1 MTEEVKKKSIFKKL
15 LIAILF
21 LLVLVYLA
29 GIYVFSKYTYPN
41 TYLNDNKVPF
51 KQIDTLFSNI
61 ALDKIKIYAKDNEE
75 YILDPTELNFVADYK
90 ENTEIKQ
97 NSFIW
102 PIEIFSKHEYINP
115 VEKAVNTE
123 NLNTWIKD
131 SDLTKNMK
139 EPINAEIIKENNN
152 YIIKEEELGN
162 TLDIEKLYS
171 TIESSYLNSIN
182 EITLKDEY
190 VKPTVFKKDLEERTE
205 FLNKLLERNLSI
217 KIHDD
222 SLVKLEDMEI
232 FINENEAKL
241 DYEKVKNYVIE
252 LKNKYDNLNKE
263 RKFTTYAGSEVTV
276 PGGNYGIQIN
286 LEKSTDA
293 IFNALS
299 EGDSEV
305 VDLVYTHKS
314 PNNGEIGN
322 TYVEISIADQRMI
335 FYKDGNV
342 IVDTPVVTGQPNGVY
357 DTPKGVWNVWIKERN
372 RFLRGSNLDGSK
384 YESWVQYWLQIDYTG
399 VGIHDAYWQN
409 GNFGGQRYKTRA
421 GSHGCINTPLGEVS
435 KLYDNIE
442 KGTPVIIY

>member
-1 MTEEVKKKSIFKKL
+1 MTEEVKKKSVFKKIF
-15 LIAILF
+15 IAILI

-41 TYLNDNKVPF
+41 TYLNEVKIPF
-51 KQIDTLFSNI
+51 KQIDTLFTNVD
-61 ALDKIKIYAKDNEE
+61 LDDILIYDKDNEK
-75 YILDPTELNFVADYK
+75 YVLNPTELNFVADYK
-90 ENTEIKQ
+90 DEIEVKQ
-97 NSFIW
+97 NSFLW
-102 PIEIFSKHEYINP
+102 PFEIFSKHEYINP
-115 VEKAVNTE
+115 VEKSVNAD
-123 NLNTWIKD
+123 NLKSWINE
-131 SDLTKNMK
+131 SELTKNMV
-139 EPINAEIIKENNN
+139 EPVNAEIVKENNN
-152 YIIKEEELGN
+152 YIIKEEVVGN
-162 TLDIEKLYS
+162 TLDKDKLYT
-171 TIESSYLNSIN
+171 TIENSYLNSVN

-190 VKPTVFKKDLEERTE
+190 IKPTVVKKDLEERAE
-205 FLNKLLERNLSI
+205 FLNKLIGRNLSI

-222 SLVKLEDMEI
+222 SLIKLDDMEI

-241 DYEKVKNYVIE
+241 DYEKVKNYVTE

-263 RKFTTYAGSEVTV
+263 RKFTTFAGNEVSV

-342 IVDTPVVTGQPNGVY
+342 IVDTPVVTGQPNGKY
-357 DTPKGVWNVWIKERN
+357 DTPRGVWNVWIKERDRYLQGYN
-372 RFLRGSNLDGSK
+372 SDGTK
-384 YESWVQYWLQIDYTG
+384 YKSWVQYWLQIDYTG

-409 GNFGGQRYKTRA
+409 GNFGGQRYKTNA
-421 GSHGCINTPLGEVS
+421 GSHGCINTPLSAVS
-435 KLYDNIE
+435 TLYNNIE